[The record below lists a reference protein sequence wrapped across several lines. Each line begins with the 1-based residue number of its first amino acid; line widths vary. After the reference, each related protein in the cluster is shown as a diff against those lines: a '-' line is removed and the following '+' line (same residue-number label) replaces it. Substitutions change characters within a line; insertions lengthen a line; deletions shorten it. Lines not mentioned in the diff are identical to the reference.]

1 MSKQTATAAKKA
13 VPKTSTKKSGQEA
26 LGDLPAQITGTVA
39 TAAGALAEKA
49 SAGSWKPWAT
59 T

>member
-26 LGDLPAQITGTVA
+26 LGDLPAQITGTVVQ
-39 TAAGALAEKA
+39 AGNRL
-49 SAGSWKPWAT
+49 
-59 T
+59 